1 MKLKKVFGY
10 VAALLACVVLAVGLV
25 ACNDKPKYALNE
37 TSVTL
42 EVGGT
47 HQIEVTGG
55 ENLAPEYASDHG
67 EIASVSE
74 SGLVTAIAEGDAVV
88 TVTVDGTKLKLNVKV
103 NAKQGGG
110 TDYEYALSAGRI
122 ELVEG
127 GTRKLSVIVDPEKDV
142 SPEFTSGD
150 RSVATVAADGTVT
163 AVGEGSTVIT
173 VTVDGQTLTCTVVVT
188 AKPVEY
194 TYELNKTTLSLGLG
208 ESDTLGVT
216 VTPEPETAP
225 VVVWESGD

>member
-74 SGLVTAIAEGDAVV
+74 NGLVTAIAEGDAGV

-103 NAKQGGG
+103 NAKQGGVPIMSMRSPQG
-110 TDYEYALSAGRI
+110 
-122 ELVEG
+122 
-127 GTRKLSVIVDPEKDV
+127 V
-142 SPEFTSGD
+142 SSSSKGERASFPSSSIPKR
-150 RSVATVAADGTVT
+150 RSVPNSPRETV
-163 AVGEGSTVIT
+163 
-173 VTVDGQTLTCTVVVT
+173 
-188 AKPVEY
+188 P
-194 TYELNKTTLSLGLG
+194 SLR
-208 ESDTLGVT
+208 
-216 VTPEPETAP
+216 
-225 VVVWESGD
+225 